1 MLSENRENYLMKICV
16 IGVGVIGSA
25 IVKSL
30 LRGMSGIKI
39 IATRRNV
46 DELKELEKLGVI
58 ITCDNKKAA
67 SEADVVMLCVKPMD
81 VKGVLEEVKKQIEG
95 KLVVS
100 VAAAVPLKFLKEIT
114 PKTRFVRAMPNI
126 AVLVNEA
133 FIAYCSGPDVTS
145 TDKKIV
151 GEIFSKMGKYI
162 KVHEKYMNSIT
173 GLSGSGP
180 AYLLVIIEALIN
192 AGLKVGLPKDLAFL
206 SSAQTVIGTGKLLL
220 ETKKRLSELKDM
232 VVTPGGTTIEGI
244 YELESGGIRIAIMR
258 TVEAATKKSEKITN
272 DIISAARKT

>member
-1 MLSENRENYLMKICV
+1 
-16 IGVGVIGSA
+16 
-25 IVKSL
+25 
-30 LRGMSGIKI
+30 
-39 IATRRNV
+39 
-46 DELKELEKLGVI
+46 
-58 ITCDNKKAA
+58 
-67 SEADVVMLCVKPMD
+67 
-81 VKGVLEEVKKQIEG
+81 
-95 KLVVS
+95 
-100 VAAAVPLKFLKEIT
+100 
-114 PKTRFVRAMPNI
+114 
-126 AVLVNEA
+126 
-133 FIAYCSGPDVTS
+133 
-145 TDKKIV
+145 
-151 GEIFSKMGKYI
+151 
-162 KVHEKYMNSIT
+162 MNSIT

>member
-1 MLSENRENYLMKICV
+1 MKICV

-151 GEIFSKMGKYI
+151 GEIFGKMGKYI
-162 KVHEKYMNSIT
+162 EVHEKYMNSIT

-206 SSAQTVIGTGKLLL
+206 SSTQTVIGTGKLLL

>member
-1 MLSENRENYLMKICV
+1 MKICV
-16 IGVGVIGSA
+16 IGAGVIGSA

-30 LRGMSGIKI
+30 LRGMNGIKI

-46 DELKELEKLGVI
+46 NELKELEKLGVI
-58 ITCDNKKAA
+58 ITSDNKKAA
-67 SEADVVMLCVKPMD
+67 SEADVVVLCVKPMD
-81 VKGVLEEVKKQIEG
+81 VKGVLEAVKRQIEG

-100 VAAAVPLKFLKEIT
+100 VAAAVPIKILKEIT

-133 FIAYCSGPDVTS
+133 FIAYCLGPDVTS

-151 GEIFSKMGKYI
+151 GEIFGKMGKYI
-162 KVHEKYMNSIT
+162 EVHEKYMNSIT

-180 AYLLVIIEALIN
+180 AYILVIIEALIN

-206 SSAQTVIGTGKLLL
+206 SSTQTVIGTGKLLL

-244 YELESGGIRIAIMR
+244 YELESGGIRITIMR

-272 DIISAARKT
+272 DIISAARNTYKMND